1 MNVATLPRTAPRVR
15 VRHSILHVVD
25 TLEFGGLERMVADIA
40 CAQRG
45 HGHDVAVFSLTGAG
59 DLGAEIARAGVEV
72 VEGGK
77 RGGFDLAML
86 ARLRSA
92 ILRVGADV
100 VHTHNFVPN
109 YYAALAITSVLRSR
123 PALVNTCHNMGT
135 RLAGPRLRR
144 LYRLSLLRTARVA
157 GVGDGVARHLV
168 ERGLAPAARTVAVRN
183 GVRMPPQAD
192 ADARRS
198 ARAALGI
205 GDHALL
211 LGTVGRLVE
220 LKNHRLLLDQ
230 VAPLAADFPALQL
243 VLVGDGPLRDELRA
257 QARALGIDARVH
269 FTGARDDV
277 GRLLPALDAFVLPS
291 RTEGLSIALLEACA
305 AGLPVV
311 ASAVGGNPEII
322 EDGRTGLLF
331 PSEDGAALEAAL
343 RRLLADHTLCAGL
356 GRAAR
361 TWVEDHASLAAVR
374 ADYDAFYAQA
384 LGSAVRHG

>member
-1 MNVATLPRTAPRVR
+1 MTLPRTVAHAHL
-15 VRHSILHVVD
+15 RHSILHVVD

-40 CAQRG
+40 CAQRE
-45 HGHDVAVFSLTGAG
+45 HGHAVAVFSLTGAG
-59 DLGAEIARAGVEV
+59 DLGPEIARSGVEV
-72 VEGGK
+72 IEGGK

-86 ARLRSA
+86 ARLRTA
-92 ILRVGADV
+92 ILRAGAHV

-109 YYAALAITSVLRSR
+109 YYAALAIAGVLRRR

-157 GVGDGVARHLV
+157 GVGEGVARHLV
-168 ERGLAPAARTVAVRN
+168 ERGLTPRRRTVAVRN

-192 ADARRS
+192 AAARRA
-198 ARAALGI
+198 ARSALGI
-205 GDHALL
+205 GDGALL

-230 VAPLAADFPALQL
+230 VAPLAADFPRLRL
-243 VLVGDGPLRDELRA
+243 VLIGDGPLREEL
-257 QARALGIDARVH
+257 QARTRALGIDSRVH

-277 GRLLPALDAFVLPS
+277 ARLLPALDAFVLPS

-322 EDGRTGLLF
+322 EDGHTGLLV
-331 PSEDGAALEAAL
+331 PSDDAAALQAGL
-343 RRLLADHTLCAGL
+343 RRLLADDALRHRL
-356 GRAAR
+356 GCAAR
-361 TWVEDHASLAAVR
+361 AWVNAHASLAAVR
-374 ADYDAFYAQA
+374 TDYDALYAQA
-384 LGSAVRHG
+384 LGSAVECG